1 MQDEIDHIHFRGRLL
16 SSGVEGRFILAVPG
30 QSSVLEAMNTD
41 VVSFKKLEGE
51 EADMVEVV
59 MPRNAIVR
67 TVQFCKTE
75 EVANMT
81 WSYGPRSGGYGGA
94 AAWKDAGYWG
104 QPAAWKEADYW
115 GAAAAWKEVG
125 YWGRPAA
132 WKEADYWGAAAWKDA
147 GYWGRSAM
155 W

>member
-1 MQDEIDHIHFRGRLL
+1 MAEPRHPRKDAGGQSPGTDSTPETFADFLQSRPAMQDEIDHIHFRGRLL

-59 MPRNAIVR
+59 MPKNAIVR

-104 QPAAWKEADYW
+104 
-115 GAAAAWKEVG
+115 
-125 YWGRPAA
+125 
-132 WKEADYWGAAAWKDA
+132 
-147 GYWGRSAM
+147 RSAM